1 MTIQAERTI
10 RYKTYIKRAL
20 VEALRPVLANHPDN
34 DLRDTK
40 VTIDFPMD
48 KASYPS
54 IIVRFF
60 EREVKNIGV
69 GHVEFIVQDGDS
81 VKSKFKHYLYTGDV
95 EFAIYGLSSLD
106 RDLIA
111 DTVVQTLTMGDLTTY
126 TNNFINR
133 IYFPNATAHPDSVWN
148 YVNLN
153 TDRIQGFGET
163 QVPAP
168 WQPEDVLLYQTS
180 YRIGIFGEFYSLPP
194 DIPDVQEITSVNF
207 YPYMGGLEPVPEGTV
222 DDAPWE

>member
-1 MTIQAERTI
+1 MILPEKTI
-10 RYKTYIKRAL
+10 RYKTYIKTAL
-20 VEALRPVLANHPDN
+20 VEALRPVFTNHPDN
-34 DLRDTK
+34 PLQDTH
-40 VTIDFPMD
+40 VTIDFPLD
-48 KASYPS
+48 KASYPAV
-54 IIVRFF
+54 IIRFF

-69 GHVEFIVQDGDS
+69 GHVEFILLDGDS
-81 VKSKFKHYLYTGDV
+81 VPSKFKHYIYNGDI
-95 EFAIYGLSSLD
+95 EFAVYGLSSLD
-106 RDLIA
+106 RDLLA
-111 DTVVQTLTMGDLTTY
+111 DSLVQTLTMGDLTAY

-133 IYFPNATAHPDSVWN
+133 IYFPNASQYPDSVWN

-194 DIPDVQEITSVNF
+194 DTPDAQLITKVDF
-207 YPYMGGLEPVPEGTV
+207 YPYQEGLEPIPTGA
-222 DDAPWE
+222 DDPAPWQ